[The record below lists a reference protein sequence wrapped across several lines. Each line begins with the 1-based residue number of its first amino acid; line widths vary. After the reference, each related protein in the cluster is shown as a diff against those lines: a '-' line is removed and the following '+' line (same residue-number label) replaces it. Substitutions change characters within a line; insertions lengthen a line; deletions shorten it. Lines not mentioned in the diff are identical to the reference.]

1 MIDLQKSSR
10 GRRSK
15 WQNIVVNWKR
25 TYLCVWVPFPTLFL
39 LFRVEGSSLRS
50 ETAAVLADIVA
61 VTRAGFNP
69 LILAEQAACLQDSS
83 L

>member
-39 LFRVEGSSLRS
+39 LFLEGLRS
-50 ETAAVLADIVA
+50 ETTAVADIVA

>member
-39 LFRVEGSSLRS
+39 LFLEGSSLRS